1 MQLISDGPID
11 IEGLA
16 KQLDEGGH
24 AQRVGWVHAL
34 DGRGQAR
41 LWQAAEGR
49 SVSIAEMVP
58 PQTGPLVP
66 VIFHGKNSLPMFSRF
81 QKRFCRPAA
90 GVERDELWGYNYQ
103 PTRWLA
109 PLTGPGY
116 YVAYD
121 ASAAPGSV
129 AVDYTRLPESHPP
142 EWPEIVDN
150 HYRLSRFIY
159 AGMIDYLRRVS
170 EHVLIGRATRGGRE
184 LPNYFA
190 LCREDPA

>member
-1 MQLISDGPID
+1 MDRIADGPID
-11 IEGLA
+11 REALA
-16 KQLDEGGH
+16 KQLDE
-24 AQRVGWVHAL
+24 AESAERISWVEAL
-34 DGRGQAR
+34 DGRAQAR
-41 LWQAAEGR
+41 LWTASRGQP
-49 SVSIAEMVP
+49 VTIAEMVP
-58 PQTGPLVP
+58 ASLGPLVP
-66 VIFHGKNSLPMFSRF
+66 VIFHGKNSLPAFSRF

-90 GVERDELWGYNYQ
+90 GVDRDELWGYNYQ

-121 ASAAPGSV
+121 APPALGSV
-129 AVDYTRLPESHPP
+129 AVDYTRLPESHPAG
-142 EWPEIVDN
+142 WPEIVDN
-150 HYRLSRFIY
+150 QYRLSRFIY

-170 EHVLIGRATRGGRE
+170 THVLIGRATRAGRE